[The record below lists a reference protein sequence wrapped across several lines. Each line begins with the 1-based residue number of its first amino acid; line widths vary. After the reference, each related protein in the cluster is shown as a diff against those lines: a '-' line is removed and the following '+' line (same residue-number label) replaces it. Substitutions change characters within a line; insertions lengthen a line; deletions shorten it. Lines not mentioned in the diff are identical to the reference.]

1 MSNREKNI
9 PIRPP
14 DPFRV
19 PRTGASHGNAPEDI
33 GPDGKPEREVS
44 DGGGGGFMLF
54 LLALFLLLVAYLLQ

>member
-19 PRTGASHGNAPEDI
+19 PRRGTSNGSAPEDT

-54 LLALFLLLVAYLLQ
+54 LLALFLLFVAYLLQ